1 LELNVILDLGIIL
14 SVLFISA
21 YVVRRLRVPSI
32 LIYIILGLL
41 LGAFV
46 NRRSE
51 SILNIFSEVGLILLF
66 FFLGLEFSIERILSV
81 AKRIWAAGIL
91 DVIINFG
98 LGFSIGYFLHFNVI
112 ACVFLGAIT
121 YASSSAIILKLLV
134 DLKRSANVETEII
147 LGILI
152 FEDIAAS
159 ILLAILSGIG
169 ETATEKPVI
178 FTVLFILAKIVFLL
192 GASLL
197 IASIFASN
205 LRNMIDRISEEEF
218 LSLFVIGSVFL
229 FSGFVKSLGISEAFG
244 AFLVGLIFAESG
256 RLEPVE
262 RIALPLKDMAVAIF
276 FFSFGASIDITSDFN
291 KLIVALIPLFF
302 VTSLGKIISGYLGA
316 RLSGLGNISSLR
328 VGYSMVARGEFSIV
342 LAYAAPNWLGIHA
355 LSGFYILLLTLAGIL
370 SMIYAPSL
378 ARGTRGIFTR
388 RESSV

>member
-1 LELNVILDLGIIL
+1 MELNVILDLGIIL

-32 LIYIILGLL
+32 LIYIILGLS

-46 NRRSE
+46 NKRSE
-51 SILNIFSEVGLILLF
+51 GILNIFSELGLILLF

-81 AKRIWAAGIL
+81 ARRIWGAGIL

-98 LGFSIGYFLHFNVI
+98 LGFLTGYLLHFSVI

-169 ETATEKPVI
+169 ESSTESPVI
-178 FTVLFILAKIVFLL
+178 FTTLFILAKVIFLL

-205 LRNMIDRISEEEF
+205 LRNIIDRISEEEF

-256 RLEPVE
+256 RLESVE
-262 RIALPLKDMAVAIF
+262 RIALPLKDIAVAIF
-276 FFSFGASIDITSDFN
+276 FFSFGISIEITSDFHN
-291 KLIVALIPLFF
+291 LVVALILLLFA
-302 VTSLGKIISGYLGA
+302 TSSGKIISGYLGA

-342 LAYAAPNWLGIHA
+342 LAYAAPGGFGIHS
-355 LSGFYILLLTLAGIL
+355 LSGLYILLLTIVGIF

-378 ARGTRGIFTR
+378 ARGTGRVFR
-388 RESSV
+388 RI

>member
-1 LELNVILDLGIIL
+1 MELNVILDLGIIL

-32 LIYIILGLL
+32 LIYIILGLS
-41 LGAFV
+41 LGTFV

-51 SILNIFSEVGLILLF
+51 GILNIFSEVGLILLF

-81 AKRIWAAGIL
+81 ARRIWVAGVIDL
-91 DVIINFG
+91 IINFG
-98 LGFSIGYFLHFNVI
+98 LGFSTGYFLHFNVM
-112 ACVFLGAIT
+112 ACIFLGAIT

-134 DLKRSANVETEII
+134 DLKRSANVGTEII

-152 FEDIAAS
+152 SEDIAAS
-159 ILLAILSGIG
+159 ILLAILSGVG
-169 ETATEKPVI
+169 GSARGSPVI
-178 FTVLFILAKIVFLL
+178 FTSLFILAKIVFLL

-205 LRNMIDRISEEEF
+205 LRNIIDRISEEEF

-244 AFLVGLIFAESG
+244 AFLVGLIFAESR

-276 FFSFGASIDITSDFN
+276 FFSFGVSIEITSDFN

-328 VGYSMVARGEFSIV
+328 VGYSIVARGEFSIV
-342 LAYAAPNWLGIHA
+342 LAYAAPGGLGIHA
-355 LSGFYILLLTLAGIL
+355 LSGFYILLLTFAGIL
-370 SMIYAPSL
+370 SMINAPSL
-378 ARGTRGIFTR
+378 ARGTRRVFAG
-388 RESSV
+388 RESSA

>member
-1 LELNVILDLGIIL
+1 MEFNVIFDFGIIL
-14 SVLFISA
+14 SVLFIST

-32 LIYIILGLL
+32 LIYIILGLS
-41 LGAFV
+41 LGTFV
-46 NRRSE
+46 NKRSE

-81 AKRIWAAGIL
+81 ARKIWAAGIL
-91 DVIINFG
+91 DIIINFG
-98 LGFSIGYFLHFNVI
+98 LGFSAGYFLDFNII

-169 ETATEKPVI
+169 GNATGNPV
-178 FTVLFILAKIVFLL
+178 FFPSLFILAKIVLLL
-192 GASLL
+192 GTSLL
-197 IASIFASN
+197 IARIFASN
-205 LRNMIDRISEEEF
+205 LKNIIDRISEGEF

-229 FSGFVKSLGISEAFG
+229 FSGFVKFIGISEAFG
-244 AFLVGLIFAESG
+244 AFLIGLIFAESG

-262 RIALPLKDMAVAIF
+262 RITLPLKDMGVAIF
-276 FFSFGASIDITSDFN
+276 FFSFGLSIEITSGYN
-291 KLIVALIPLFF
+291 KLIVALILLFF

-342 LAYAAPNWLGIHA
+342 LAYAAPSVLGIHA
-355 LSGFYILLLTLAGIL
+355 LSGFYILLLTFVGIL
-370 SMIYAPSL
+370 SMIYANSL
-378 ARGTRGIFTR
+378 ARGTVRVFKEKR
-388 RESSV
+388 

>member
-1 LELNVILDLGIIL
+1 MKFNVILDFGIIL

-21 YVVRRLRVPSI
+21 YLVRRLRVPSI
-32 LIYIILGLL
+32 LIYIILGLS

-51 SILNIFSEVGLILLF
+51 DILNIFSEVGLILLF

-81 AKRIWAAGIL
+81 ARRIWAAGIIDL
-91 DVIINFG
+91 IISFG
-98 LGFSIGYFLHFNVI
+98 LGFSTGYFLHFNVI
-112 ACVFLGAIT
+112 ACIFLGAIT

-134 DLKRSANVETEII
+134 DLKRSANIETEII
-147 LGILI
+147 LGVLI
-152 FEDIAAS
+152 FEDIVAS
-159 ILLAILSGIG
+159 VLLAILSGVG
-169 ETATEKPVI
+169 ESATGGPVI
-178 FTVLFILAKIVFLL
+178 FTSLFILAKIAFLL

-197 IASIFASN
+197 IASAFASN
-205 LRNMIDRISEEEF
+205 LGNIIDRISGEEF

-276 FFSFGASIDITSDFN
+276 FFSFGVSIEITSDFN
-291 KLIVALIPLFF
+291 KLIVALIPLFL

-316 RLSGLGNISSLR
+316 RISGLGSFSSLR

-342 LAYAAPNWLGIHA
+342 LAYAAPSGLGIHA
-355 LSGFYILLLTLAGIL
+355 LSGLYILLLTFVGIL
-370 SMIYAPSL
+370 SMIYAPNL
-378 ARGTRGIFTR
+378 ARGTRMVFIKRG
-388 RESSV
+388 SNA

>member
-1 LELNVILDLGIIL
+1 MKINVILDLGIIL

-41 LGAFV
+41 LGTFV
-46 NRRSE
+46 NRYSE
-51 SILNIFSEVGLILLF
+51 GVLNVFSEAGLILLF

-81 AKRIWAAGIL
+81 ARRIWAAGIIDL
-91 DVIINFG
+91 IINFG
-98 LGFSIGYFLHFNVI
+98 LGFSIGYLLHFNVI

-121 YASSSAIILKLLV
+121 YASSSAVILKLLV

-152 FEDIAAS
+152 FEDIVAS
-159 ILLAILSGIG
+159 VLLAILSGIVESDTG
-169 ETATEKPVI
+169 SPAVFTA
-178 FTVLFILAKIVFLL
+178 LFILAKIALLL

-205 LRNMIDRISEEEF
+205 LRDIIDRISEEEF

-229 FSGFVKSLGISEAFG
+229 FSGFVKFLGVSEAFG
-244 AFLVGLIFAESG
+244 AFLIGLIFAESG

-276 FFSFGASIDITSDFN
+276 FFSFGVSIEITGDFN
-291 KLIVALIPLFF
+291 KLIVALILLFL

-316 RLSGLGNISSLR
+316 RFSGLRDISSLR

-342 LAYAAPNWLGIHA
+342 LAYAAPDGLGIHT
-355 LSGFYILLLTLAGIL
+355 LSGFYILFLTIVGII

-378 ARGTRGIFTR
+378 ARGTRRIFTR
-388 RESSV
+388 RGSGS